1 MTESLSKWIQEN
13 KLTISESDLNGS
25 DIITIEGVGTFL
37 YVHPFDGKII
47 DEDFAFIL
55 SDEEFDLLD
64 EKKVDFI
71 LFEFGQKFYYAS
83 PKQTKNRYGRGL
95 THL

>member
-1 MTESLSKWIQEN
+1 MTKSLSEWIENN
-13 KLTISESDLNGS
+13 KLSVSESKINDS
-25 DIITIEGVGTFL
+25 DIVSIEGVGTFL

-64 EKKVDFI
+64 EKKVDYI
-71 LFEFGQKFYYAS
+71 LVEFGKKFYYSS
-83 PKQTKNRYGRGL
+83 PQ
-95 THL
+95 